1 LAVADLP
8 SIPIICGPTGS
19 GKTSVAVQLAADF
32 PIEIISADSRQV
44 VKHLDI
50 GTAKPTP
57 DEQQTVRFHLIDL
70 IEPGERYSAFQ
81 FIEDCD
87 TAVGD
92 IIGRKRIPMV
102 VGGTGLYLKAL
113 TEGVVE
119 IEQDRPEIRQRL
131 EDEMARLGPE
141 AMHRRLAELDPA
153 EAERIHANNRV
164 RVLRAL
170 EIYELT
176 GRPKSELLAAGA
188 YKRSSYAYSFYCLQ
202 PERTALYE
210 AINRRVDA
218 MMKAGLPEEVDR
230 LVRRGLE
237 PQLRRA
243 NVIGYDELLDYLD
256 DRCSLDEAV
265 AMIKQNSR
273 RYAKRQMT
281 WFRHQAGCTYFTD
294 RPTIMTALG
303 GVLAADW
310 PTG

>member
-1 LAVADLP
+1 MADLP

>member
-1 LAVADLP
+1 MADLP

-44 VKHLDI
+44 IKHLDI

-81 FIEDCD
+81 FIENCD
-87 TAVGD
+87 AAMGD
-92 IIGRKRIPMV
+92 IIGRKRVPMV

-131 EDEMARLGPE
+131 EDEMARLGPK
-141 AMHRRLAELDPA
+141 AMHRRLTELDPV

-176 GRPKSELLAAGA
+176 GRPKSELLTAGA

-218 MMKAGLPEEVDR
+218 MIKAGLPEEVDR

-303 GVLAADW
+303 GVLAAGW
-310 PTG
+310 PTV

>member
-1 LAVADLP
+1 MADLP

-44 VKHLDI
+44 IKHLDI

-92 IIGRKRIPMV
+92 IIGRKRIPV
-102 VGGTGLYLKAL
+102 IVGGTGLYLKAL

-119 IEQDRPEIRQRL
+119 IEQDRPEIRQHL

-153 EAERIHANNRV
+153 EAERIHVNNQV

-218 MMKAGLPEEVDR
+218 MIKAGLPEEVDR

-237 PQLRRA
+237 PQLRQA

-273 RYAKRQMT
+273 RYAKRQIT

-294 RPTIMTALG
+294 RPSIMTALG